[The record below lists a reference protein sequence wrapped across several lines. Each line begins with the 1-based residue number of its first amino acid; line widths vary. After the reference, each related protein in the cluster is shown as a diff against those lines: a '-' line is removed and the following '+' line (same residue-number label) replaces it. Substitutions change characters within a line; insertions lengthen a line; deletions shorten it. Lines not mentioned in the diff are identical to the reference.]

1 MDYSSRTRT
10 LSLQSFEVGSERF
23 NLPKRI
29 IYTDADMLAGKPV
42 SLYQEFNHL
51 NGSRKANG
59 YFKMYGVRPAYFQTA
74 MISQTQR
81 IIPIA
86 SKTQISGKV
95 PTIVETTGMEDEGEP
110 YQLPPPKQISVG
122 GVDAT
127 VQYDPGTE
135 PKGQSAGPRDELIPV
150 KPEVSIMDMP
160 VPMDV
165 DPAAM
170 NPTRNSWDI
179 QTQTDQTIDPI
190 AQNPDAMVTPNAE
203 QMITKDYLNTL
214 FEMAVKNGR
223 AYLNQIQDS
232 IKNSTREQTDALL
245 QGIGDIQNASTSS
258 INDKITEGS
267 KKLQNDIKKI
277 ERGLARLS
285 SNFNKV
291 EELAQQVVNN
301 QSLDLELRQ
310 NMQNQLDAG
319 RRAHEEYFAQLLTT
333 FKAYMEELMAS
344 QMQVEIQGGS
354 TYYTTNTNNF
364 SQQFTNIEAQYNHIQ
379 QITTNIYNQLQQN
392 QQLTNLSQY
401 NLYQGP
407 LLSPI
412 MMDEDQQNQIEGPP
426 SQGQIAGP
434 SGPAGL
440 LTGPEASRRPRR
452 RSFEDLPWET
462 LEDLLKALPNG
473 ADILAFFQKYAEK
486 HDQGPNLE
494 LTNRQKPVSD
504 EDSRIAE
511 EHLGKI
517 GVTKDRTVNGRRGKY
532 VYRGGRPI

>member
-1 MDYSSRTRT
+1 
-10 LSLQSFEVGSERF
+10 
-23 NLPKRI
+23 
-29 IYTDADMLAGKPV
+29 
-42 SLYQEFNHL
+42 
-51 NGSRKANG
+51 
-59 YFKMYGVRPAYFQTA
+59 MYGVRPAYFQTA

-122 GVDAT
+122 GVNAT

-150 KPEVSIMDMP
+150 KPEVNIMDMP

-165 DPAAM
+165 DPAVTK
-170 NPTRNSWDI
+170 PTRNSWDI

-190 AQNPDAMVTPNAE
+190 AQNPDAMVTPATPNTVE
-203 QMITKDYLNTL
+203 VMSTKYMDTL
-214 FEMAVKNGR
+214 VEMLVKNGR
-223 AYLNQIQDS
+223 DYLNELKDS
-232 IKNSTREQTDALL
+232 IKNSSREQTDALL
-245 QGIGDIQNASTSS
+245 QGIGDIQNASTLS
-258 INDKITEGS
+258 INDTITQGT
-267 KKLQNDIKKI
+267 KRLQNDVKKI

-291 EELAQQVVNN
+291 EELTQQVVNN
-301 QSLDLELRQ
+301 QSLDLESRQ
-310 NMQNQLDAG
+310 NLQNQLDAG
-319 RRAHEEYFAQLLTT
+319 RRAHEEFFAQLMAN
-333 FKAYMEELMAS
+333 FKEYLEQLMAN

-354 TYYTTNTNNF
+354 THYTTNNNNF
-364 SQQFTNIEAQYNHIQ
+364 SQQITNLEAHYNHLQ

-392 QQLTNLSQY
+392 QQLTNLNQY

-407 LLSPI
+407 F
-412 MMDEDQQNQIEGPP
+412 MMDEDPQNEIEGPTLPNQIEGPP
-426 SQGQIAGP
+426 TQGQIAGP

-440 LTGPEASRRPRR
+440 LTAPEPSRRPRR

-462 LEDLLKALPNG
+462 LEDLFKGLPDG
-473 ADILAFFQKYAEK
+473 PEILAFFQKYAEK

-494 LTNRQKPVSD
+494 LTNQQKRVSPQ
-504 EDSRIAE
+504 DSMIAE
-511 EHLGKI
+511 RLLGRI
-517 GVTKDRTVNGRRGKY
+517 GVTKDRTQNGSRGKY